1 MKGSFLAHTSCAV
14 FGTDILRQFSLV
26 EPTFF
31 FVSYEQCEWVNQQI
45 CSLTVTPVT
54 QVC

>member
-14 FGTDILRQFSLV
+14 LGTDILRQFSLV

-31 FVSYEQCEWVNQQI
+31 FLHHMSNVNG
-45 CSLTVTPVT
+45 
-54 QVC
+54 